1 MFNFGSVNSIRLC
14 KVSALLLCLL
24 WSVPSLPFFTVHRV
38 SNINLYIHFQSGL
51 NDISTETIK
60 KEDILAELSDGR
72 PGKNDIIAAV
82 SDCNNPGSIYLVVWD
97 KNNGTIVAGS
107 SMISLI
113 AVDTVV
119 EKKKNRDTIIA
130 LLDTE
135 ALFGSGYI
143 TAQLKISKI
152 KDKLIPVDA
161 TPDDE
166 TYCVSRLVGLS
177 AAGFVA
183 GDTSGIVTSGRINFG
198 KPIAA
203 LNNFAPF

>member
-1 MFNFGSVNSIRLC
+1 MYNFGSVNTICLC
-14 KVSALLLCLL
+14 KISVLLLSLL
-24 WSVPSLPFFTVHRV
+24 WSVPSFSFFTVHRV

-72 PGKNDIIAAV
+72 PGTNDIVAAI
-82 SDCNNPGSIYLVVWD
+82 SDCNNPGSIFLVVWD
-97 KNNGTIVAGS
+97 KKSGAIVAGS

-119 EKKKNRDTIIA
+119 DKRKNSDNIIA
-130 LLDTE
+130 LLDTG

-143 TAQLKISKI
+143 TARLKIRKI
-152 KDKLIPVDA
+152 KDKLIPADA
-161 TPDDE
+161 APEDE

-177 AAGFVA
+177 AAGFVT
-183 GDTSGIVTSGRINFG
+183 GDTSGIVSGGRINFG
-198 KPIAA
+198 KPFAT